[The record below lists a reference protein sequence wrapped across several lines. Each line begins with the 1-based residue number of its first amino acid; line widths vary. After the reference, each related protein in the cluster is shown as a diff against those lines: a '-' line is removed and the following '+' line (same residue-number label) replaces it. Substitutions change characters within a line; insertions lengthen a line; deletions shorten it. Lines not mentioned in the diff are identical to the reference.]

1 MANSKSIIASGVLA
15 IAISMG
21 TITPALATPV
31 EAQETI
37 TTKTEQDV
45 EKIVKNGDTIEQDI
59 NAIVPESVTDFSA
72 QIYIIGPEETEV
84 IEVSK
89 KDTELSE
96 ALRTM
101 GMKTENFKG
110 ADNEKLDGETIIT
123 NNSKIMLFHSKVT
136 GESEIIELTA
146 IEIEE
151 ETDELYVGETK
162 VKQEGVNGEAI
173 KTIIT
178 TEGLT
183 DLSSDSEEKTNT
195 TIEEK
200 LTITKQPEAKIVLV
214 GTKEIEP
221 EIETFEETVNTNGI
235 TTTSN
240 STIATS
246 NSSVSGNSVR
256 TTNTVPSASQEDAAQ
271 KAVNLALSQV
281 GKKYV
286 WGTYGPDS
294 YDCSGLVYWAYELN
308 GNKKVGRTPRS
319 QGAAT
324 TPVALKDIRPGD
336 VLWDEGHIAIYIGN
350 NKIVHASTPTRGVV
364 VDDMS
369 WYLNTRG
376 MQIGRFE

>member
-1 MANSKSIIASGVLA
+1 MTKSKSIIASGIVA

-21 TITPALATPV
+21 TVTPALAAPV
-31 EAQETI
+31 EAQETV
-37 TTKTEQDV
+37 TTKNEQEV

-59 NAIVPESVTDFSA
+59 NAIPESVTDFSA

-101 GMKTENFKG
+101 GMNTEDFKG
-110 ADNEKLDGETIIT
+110 ADNEQLDGETIIT

-136 GESEIIELTA
+136 GETEIIELTA

-162 VKQEGVNGEAI
+162 VKQEGINGEAI

-178 TEGLT
+178 TEG
-183 DLSSDSEEKTNT
+183 LSSDSEEKTNT

-200 LTITKQPEAKIVLV
+200 LTIVKQPEAKIVLV
-214 GTKEIEP
+214 GTKEIAPEP
-221 EIETFEETVNTNGI
+221 VETVEETVNTGGSI
-235 TTTSN
+235 T
-240 STIATS
+240 TS

-256 TTNTVPSASQEDAAQ
+256 TANTAPSESQEAAAQ

-308 GNKKVGRTPRS
+308 GNKNIGRTPRS

-376 MQIGRFE
+376 MKIGRFE